1 MSKNINKI
9 MYINLNKRTDRKKI
23 IENQLNNFDLDY
35 ERFEAIENSD
45 FGIVG
50 CSLSHLKVL
59 QIAKERRY
67 KNILILE
74 DDFHFLVSKEDF
86 EKQLSLFFNTKIEY
100 NVCML
105 SYFLLDSQKTQYEFL
120 LKVIEA
126 QTASGYIVNENYYD
140 KLIELYEFAIP
151 KLIQT
156 KEHWIYAN
164 DQIWK
169 KYQSTDNWFCFTNR
183 IGKQSD
189 GFSDTSQRYENYN
202 I

>member
-1 MSKNINKI
+1 

>member
-1 MSKNINKI
+1 
-9 MYINLNKRTDRKKI
+9 MYINLNKRTDRKKT

-35 ERFEAIENSD
+35 ERFEAIETPD

-50 CSLSHLKVL
+50 CGLSHLHVL
-59 QIAKERRY
+59 KIARERGY

-74 DDFHFLVSKEDF
+74 DDFTFLVSKEDF
-86 EKQLSLFFNTKIEY
+86 EKQLSIFFNTKIEY
-100 NVCML
+100 NVCMI

-120 LKVIEA
+120 LKVIDA

-169 KYQSTDNWFCFTNR
+169 KYQRTDNWFCFTNR